1 MTTDFT
7 TVASENVCLSV
18 KVTVNMEKKIF
29 EKILTLKVCAHVYV
43 LYCIFV
49 IYMREY

>member
-1 MTTDFT
+1 MSTDESIRINLLMTTDFT

-29 EKILTLKVCAHVYV
+29 EKILKKY
-43 LYCIFV
+43 
-49 IYMREY
+49 